1 MKRVSAFWLFGGLLL
16 AGIVGL
22 CSYYKYSLKPVSTDE
37 RQVVFV
43 INRGEGVST
52 VAKRLKEHGL
62 IRSENIF
69 KIFVYLHNK
78 TQSIQAGRFEL
89 SPSLNVEEIVNK
101 LEKGKIDT
109 WLTVIEGM
117 RSEEIAQILENE
129 FGLSKEEFVNLSRE
143 HEGKLFP
150 DSYLIPPY
158 FDNED
163 ILALLLENFDKKT
176 LNLPKKVDGL
186 SQEEI
191 LILSSIV
198 EREAKTKED
207 RRIVSGILIK
217 RLKENWPLQVDATS
231 QYYKAS
237 LEYQLKGWQDNWWP
251 KVTPADLKIENPYN
265 TYLNLGLPPK
275 PICNPSLSSIE
286 SVINYQPSD
295 YWYYISD
302 PSGEHMYFAKTLEE
316 HEANIQ
322 NYLR

>member
-1 MKRVSAFWLFGGLLL
+1 MKQAKIFWVFLALLL
-16 AGIVGL
+16 VGIVG
-22 CSYYKYSLKPVSTDE
+22 SYGYYTYSLRPVSTDKN
-37 RQVVFV
+37 RVVFI
-43 INRGEGVST
+43 INRGEGVSA
-52 VAKRLKEHGL
+52 VAKRLKDHGL
-62 IRSENIF
+62 IRSESVF

-78 TQSIQAGRFEL
+78 TQDIQAGRFEL
-89 SPSLNVEEIVNK
+89 SPSLNVEEILNK
-101 LEKGKIDT
+101 LEKGKVDT

-117 RSEEIAQILENE
+117 RSEEIAQVLEDE
-129 FGLSKEEFVNLSRE
+129 FGLSKEEFINLSQG

-176 LNLPKKVDGL
+176 SDLPKQVDGL

-191 LILSSIV
+191 LILSSVV
-198 EREAKTKED
+198 EREAKTNRD

-217 RLKENWPLQVDATS
+217 RLKEGWPLQVDATS

-237 LEYQLKGWQDNWWP
+237 LQYQLEGWQDNWWP
-251 KVTPADLKIENPYN
+251 KVVPADLKMENPYN
-265 TYLNLGLPPK
+265 TYLNSGLPPK

-286 SVINYQPSD
+286 SVVNYQPSD

-302 PSGEHMYFAKTLEE
+302 SNGEHMYFAKTLEE